1 MKFENGTKDVILED
15 CVRLHEEIGLNFIV
29 MDGRNVDFQIEKE
42 PFAEG
47 PKANYKTNSILS

>member
-15 CVRLHEEIGLNFIV
+15 CVRIHNAIGLNFIV
-29 MDGRNVDFQIEKE
+29 TDGKDVDFQIEKE

-47 PKANYKTNSILS
+47 PKIIC

>member
-15 CVRLHEEIGLNFIV
+15 CVRIHNAIGLNFIV
-29 MDGRNVDFQIEKE
+29 TDGKDVDFQIEKE

-47 PKANYKTNSILS
+47 PNANYFNSTLL